1 MSSHFFLY
9 KSTQNIKLILQ
20 LAYNQM
26 EDAPEMS
33 FHFLFS
39 QEKRSGRYHTLLQM
53 KTRGSATYERRWAM
67 ESESRGKT
75 VG

>member
-39 QEKRSGRYHTLLQM
+39 QENYYLLSSGL
-53 KTRGSATYERRWAM
+53 
-67 ESESRGKT
+67 
-75 VG
+75 